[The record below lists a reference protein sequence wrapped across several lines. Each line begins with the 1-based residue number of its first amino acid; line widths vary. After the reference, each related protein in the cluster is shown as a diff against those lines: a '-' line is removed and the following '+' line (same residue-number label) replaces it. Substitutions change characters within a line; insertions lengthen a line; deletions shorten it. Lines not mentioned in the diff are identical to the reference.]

1 MIDISI
7 IEKSAA
13 YIEYQKIGN
22 IISCDKEINDLMRE
36 IKELEKKS
44 VYLEYN
50 NNQEYLLVDKK
61 IEEKVK
67 LLNNNEKYKLY
78 LSKMQEFNNYL
89 NEVKI

>member
-7 IEKSAA
+7 IENSSA
-13 YIEYQKIGN
+13 YIEYQKIGD
-22 IISCDKEINDLMRE
+22 IISCDQEINDLMRE
-36 IKELEKKS
+36 IKELERES

-50 NNQEYLLVDKK
+50 NNMEYLLVDKR

-67 LLNNNEKYKLY
+67 LLNANENYKLY

>member
-7 IEKSAA
+7 IENSPA
-13 YIEYQKIGN
+13 YIEYQKIGD
-22 IISCDKEINDLMRE
+22 IISCDQEINDLMRE
-36 IKELEKKS
+36 IKELERES

-50 NNQEYLLVDKK
+50 NNLEYLLVDKR

-67 LLNNNEKYKLY
+67 LLNANENYKLY

>member
-7 IEKSAA
+7 IENSPA
-13 YIEYQKIGN
+13 YIEYQKIGD
-22 IISCDKEINDLMRE
+22 IISCDQEINDLMRE
-36 IKELEKKS
+36 IKELERES

-50 NNQEYLLVDKK
+50 NNLEYLLVDKR

-67 LLNNNEKYKLY
+67 LLNANENYKLY
-78 LSKMQEFNNYL
+78 LSKMQEFSNYL